1 MLECSKDV
9 DDEETLAGCERRA
22 AGLQIPVYI
31 AHRGNVAFVEE
42 ARVGDYGG
50 DGVDELLA
58 LVDCDLGEGRGC
70 FEAAGLLL
78 VGDGG
83 EGIVGWWKGGFGLL
97 AWWKSWVSF
106 CLLTCW
112 SSGRWC
118 HDGHLGQILA
128 GVALVCHDGLESQ
141 LRL

>member
-1 MLECSKDV
+1 MRERRRGRGRSSSSSLPLAMLECSKDV

-58 LVDCDLGEGRGC
+58 LVDCDL
-70 FEAAGLLL
+70 
-78 VGDGG
+78 
-83 EGIVGWWKGGFGLL
+83 
-97 AWWKSWVSF
+97 
-106 CLLTCW
+106 
-112 SSGRWC
+112 
-118 HDGHLGQILA
+118 
-128 GVALVCHDGLESQ
+128 
-141 LRL
+141 